1 MRDSE
6 ITNHCHHRGS
16 IIMSRRKT
24 ITPEEKIQ
32 IAQDCIE
39 GRISQTEAA
48 RRLGIDRTSIRSW
61 IIKYEAEGSLGL
73 TQAEKNRVYSEE
85 LKLQAVLEYLG
96 GEGSLREICKK
107 YKIRSKRQL
116 IDWIKVYNSGRNFKR
131 KTSGGSRMK
140 SARKTTQE
148 ERVRIAK
155 ECIENG
161 DNYGEIAIK
170 YQVSYQN
177 VYSWVKKYKEL
188 GEAGLEDRRGQW
200 TAQQEPR
207 TEEERL
213 RIEVAQLKHE
223 LYMTKMERDL
233 LKKLEEIERREAYR
247 K

>member
-1 MRDSE
+1 
-6 ITNHCHHRGS
+6 
-16 IIMSRRKT
+16 MSRRKT

-61 IIKYEAEGSLGL
+61 IIKYEAEGSLGF

-85 LKLQAVLEYLG
+85 LKLQAVLVYLG

-116 IDWIKVYNSGRNFKR
+116 IDWIKVYNSGRDFKR
-131 KTSGGSRMK
+131 KMSGGSRMK
-140 SARKTTQE
+140 NTRKTTQE

-177 VYSWVKKYKEL
+177 VYSWVKKYREL
-188 GEAGLEDRRGQW
+188 GKAGLEDRRGQR

>member
-1 MRDSE
+1 
-6 ITNHCHHRGS
+6 
-16 IIMSRRKT
+16 MSRKNKLNA
-24 ITPEEKIQ
+24 EGKVQ

-39 GRISQTEAA
+39 GRISQAEAA
-48 RRLGIDRTSIRSW
+48 RRVGVDESSIRAW
-61 IIKYEAEGSLGL
+61 IAKYKSEGSYGL
-73 TQAEKNRVYSEE
+73 WQTEKNRVYSEE
-85 LKLQAVLEYLG
+85 LKLQAVMEYLG
-96 GEGSLREICKK
+96 GKGSLREICKK
-107 YKIRSKRQL
+107 YRIRTKTQL
-116 IDWIKVYNSGRNFKR
+116 RAWIKVYNSGRDFKH
-131 KTSGGSRMK
+131 KMSGGSRMK
-140 SARKTTQE
+140 STRKTTQE

-177 VYSWVKKYKEL
+177 VYSWVKKYREL
-188 GEAGLEDRRGQW
+188 GEAGLEDRRGQR

-213 RIEVAQLKHE
+213 RIENAQLKHE
-223 LYMTKMERDL
+223 LYLARMERDL

>member
-1 MRDSE
+1 
-6 ITNHCHHRGS
+6 
-16 IIMSRRKT
+16 MSRKSKLT
-24 ITPEEKIQ
+24 VEEKVQ

-39 GRISQTEAA
+39 GRISQAEAA
-48 RRLGIDRTSIRSW
+48 RRVGVDESSIRAW
-61 IIKYEAEGSLGL
+61 IAKYKSEGSYGL
-73 TQAEKNRVYSEE
+73 WQTEKNRVYSEE
-85 LKLQAVLEYLG
+85 LKLQAVMEYLG
-96 GEGSLREICKK
+96 GKGSLREICKK
-107 YKIRSKRQL
+107 YRIRTKTQL
-116 IDWIKVYNSGRNFKR
+116 RAWIKLYNSGRDFKH
-131 KTSGGSRMK
+131 KMSGGSRMK
-140 SARKTTQE
+140 NTRKTTQE

-161 DNYGEIAIK
+161 NNYGEIAIK

-177 VYSWVKKYKEL
+177 VYSWVKKYREL
-188 GEAGLEDRRGQW
+188 GEAGLEDRRGQR

>member
-1 MRDSE
+1 
-6 ITNHCHHRGS
+6 
-16 IIMSRRKT
+16 MSRRKT

-140 SARKTTQE
+140 NTRKTTQE

-188 GEAGLEDRRGQW
+188 GEAGLEDRRGQR

-213 RIEVAQLKHE
+213 RIEIAQLKHE

>member
-1 MRDSE
+1 
-6 ITNHCHHRGS
+6 
-16 IIMSRRKT
+16 MSRRKT

-96 GEGSLREICKK
+96 GEGSLQEICKK

-140 SARKTTQE
+140 NTRKTTQE

-188 GEAGLEDRRGQW
+188 GEAGLEDRRGQR

>member
-1 MRDSE
+1 
-6 ITNHCHHRGS
+6 
-16 IIMSRRKT
+16 MSRRKT

-107 YKIRSKRQL
+107 YKIRSKKQL
-116 IDWIKVYNSGRNFKR
+116 MDWIKVYNSGRDFK
-131 KTSGGSRMK
+131 KMSGGSRMK
-140 SARKTTQE
+140 STRKTTQE

-177 VYSWVKKYKEL
+177 VYSWVKKYREL
-188 GEAGLEDRRGQW
+188 GEAGLEDRRGQR
-200 TAQQEPR
+200 TAQQKPR

-213 RIEVAQLKHE
+213 RIENAQLKRE
-223 LYMTKMERDL
+223 LYLAKMERDL

>member
-1 MRDSE
+1 
-6 ITNHCHHRGS
+6 
-16 IIMSRRKT
+16 MSRKSKLT
-24 ITPEEKIQ
+24 VEEKVQ

-39 GRISQTEAA
+39 GRISQAEAA
-48 RRLGIDRTSIRSW
+48 RRVGVDESSIRAW
-61 IIKYEAEGSLGL
+61 IAKYKSEGSYGL
-73 TQAEKNRVYSEE
+73 WQTEKNRVYSEE
-85 LKLQAVLEYLG
+85 LKLQAVMEYLG
-96 GEGSLREICKK
+96 GKGSLREICKK
-107 YKIRSKRQL
+107 YRIRTKTQL
-116 IDWIKVYNSGRNFKR
+116 RAWIKVYNSGRDFKH
-131 KTSGGSRMK
+131 KMSGGSRMK
-140 SARKTTQE
+140 NTRKTTQE

-161 DNYGEIAIK
+161 NNYGEIAIK

-177 VYSWVKKYKEL
+177 VYSWVKKYREL
-188 GEAGLEDRRGQW
+188 GEAGLEDRRGQR

>member
-1 MRDSE
+1 
-6 ITNHCHHRGS
+6 
-16 IIMSRRKT
+16 MSRRKT

-116 IDWIKVYNSGRNFKR
+116 IDWIKVYNSGRDFK
-131 KTSGGSRMK
+131 KMSGGSRMK
-140 SARKTTQE
+140 STRKTTQE

-155 ECIENG
+155 ECIEYG

-188 GEAGLEDRRGQW
+188 GEAGLEDRRGQR

>member
-1 MRDSE
+1 
-6 ITNHCHHRGS
+6 
-16 IIMSRRKT
+16 MSRKSKLT
-24 ITPEEKIQ
+24 VEEKVQ

-39 GRISQTEAA
+39 RRISQAEAA
-48 RRLGIDRTSIRSW
+48 RRVGVDESSIRAW
-61 IIKYEAEGSLGL
+61 IAKYKSEGSYGL
-73 TQAEKNRVYSEE
+73 WRTEKNRVYSEE
-85 LKLQAVLEYLG
+85 LKLQAVTEYLAG
-96 GEGSLREICKK
+96 SGSLREICKK

-177 VYSWVKKYKEL
+177 VYSWVKKYREL
-188 GEAGLEDRRGQW
+188 GEAGLEDRRGQR

>member
-1 MRDSE
+1 
-6 ITNHCHHRGS
+6 
-16 IIMSRRKT
+16 MSGKNKLNA
-24 ITPEEKIQ
+24 EEKVQ

-39 GRISQTEAA
+39 GRISQAEAA
-48 RRLGIDRTSIRSW
+48 RRVGVDESSIRAW
-61 IIKYEAEGSLGL
+61 IAKYKSEGSYGL
-73 TQAEKNRVYSEE
+73 WQTEKNRVYSEE
-85 LKLQAVLEYLG
+85 LKLQAVMEYLG
-96 GEGSLREICKK
+96 GKGSLREICKK
-107 YKIRSKRQL
+107 YRIRTKTQL
-116 IDWIKVYNSGRNFKR
+116 RAWIKVYNSGRDFKH
-131 KTSGGSRMK
+131 KMSGGSRMK
-140 SARKTTQE
+140 STRKTTQE
-148 ERVRIAK
+148 ERVQIAK

-188 GEAGLEDRRGQW
+188 GEAGLEDRRGQR

-213 RIEVAQLKHE
+213 RIENAQLKHE
-223 LYMTKMERDL
+223 LYLARMERDL